1 MAMSDQLWLRKY
13 RILIT
18 DKNDQN
24 ALDVSELHCTF
35 EVHKKRSQGG
45 SYAIVR
51 IYNLSND
58 AERLIINDGDRVI
71 IEAGYEGTMGADRK
85 NDFMKTPGIVS
96 DNEKETGEE
105 VASSGQYGVIF
116 DGQVV
121 YPTRAK
127 ETNSDYVLTLSC
139 IDGNQP
145 LNFNYIR
152 KSLNKGMN
160 QRQIYD
166 EVCRSGSVPI
176 TQAHVTDGLS
186 GQALPRGKVFFG
198 RTMDYVEDICRG
210 NNAVYNFDGGQLN
223 LYKLTDVAND
233 EALVVDPYTG
243 LIGMPQQTTNGL
255 TFRLLLNPAVK
266 LWTKI
271 QIARSEIKEQT
282 LVVGQKQLPLDDE
295 WIYQA
300 IEVTHRGDTRGNDWY
315 TDVVGLSRYGA
326 AAFPG
331 ILTDGSTYVN
341 GT

>member
-1 MAMSDQLWLRKY
+1 MAVSDYLWLRKY

-18 DKNDQN
+18 DKDDRN
-24 ALDVSELHCTF
+24 ALDVSDLHCTF

-51 IYNLSND
+51 IYNLAND
-58 AERLIINDGDRVI
+58 TEQLIINDGDRVV
-71 IEAGYEGTMGADRK
+71 IEAGYEGTMGADRQ
-85 NDFMKTPGIVS
+85 NDLLQGPGIVS
-96 DNEKETGEE
+96 SQDTGET

-121 YPTRAK
+121 YPTRSK
-127 ETNSDYVLTLSC
+127 ETNTDYVLTLSC

-152 KSLNKGMN
+152 KSVNKGMN
-160 QRQIYD
+160 QRQIFN
-166 EVCRSGSVPI
+166 EVCASGTVPV
-176 TQAHVTDGLS
+176 TANYVTDGLS
-186 GQALPRGKVFFG
+186 EQTLPRGKVFFG
-198 RTMDYVEDICRG
+198 RTFDYVEDLCRG
-210 NNAVYNFDGGQLN
+210 NNALYFMDGGQVN
-223 LYKLTDVAND
+223 LYRLTDVADD

-243 LIGMPQQTTNGL
+243 LIGTPQQTTNGL
-255 TFRLLLNPAVK
+255 NFRLLLNPSVK
-266 LWTKI
+266 LMTKI
-271 QIARSEIKEQT
+271 KIAKSEIKEQT

-315 TDVVGLSRYGA
+315 TDVVGISRYGA
-326 AAFPG
+326 AALPG
-331 ILTDGSTYVN
+331 ILRDGGTYAN

>member
-1 MAMSDQLWLRKY
+1 MAVSDYLWLRKY

-18 DKNDQN
+18 DKDDRN
-24 ALDVSELHCTF
+24 ALDVSDLHCTF
-35 EVHKKRSQGG
+35 EVHKRRSQGA

-51 IYNLSND
+51 IYNLAND
-58 AERLIINDGDRVI
+58 TEQLIINDGDRVI

-85 NDFMKTPGIVS
+85 NDLLHGPGIVS
-96 DNEKETGEE
+96 SKDTGEE
-105 VASSGQYGVIF
+105 ATSSGQYGVIF

-121 YPTRAK
+121 YPTRSK
-127 ETNSDYVLTLSC
+127 ETNTDYVLTLSC

-145 LNFNYIR
+145 LNFNYIQ
-152 KSLNKGMN
+152 KSINKGMN

-166 EVCRSGSVPI
+166 EVCKSGSVPM

-210 NNAVYNFDGGQLN
+210 NNALYFMDGGQVN
-223 LYKLTDVAND
+223 LYRLTDVADD

-243 LIGMPQQTTNGL
+243 LIGVPQQTTNGL
-255 TFRLLLNPAVK
+255 NFRLLLNPSVK
-266 LWTKI
+266 LMTKI
-271 QIARSEIKEQT
+271 KIARSEIKEQT

-315 TDVVGLSRYGA
+315 TDVVGISRYGA
-326 AAFPG
+326 AALPG
-331 ILTDGSTYVN
+331 ILANGGTYAN

>member
-1 MAMSDQLWLRKY
+1 MAVSDYLWLRKY

-18 DKNDQN
+18 DKDDRN
-24 ALDVSELHCTF
+24 ALDVSDLHCTF
-35 EVHKKRSQGG
+35 EVHKRRSQGA

-51 IYNLSND
+51 IYNLAND
-58 AERLIINDGDRVI
+58 TEQLIINDGDRVI

-85 NDFMKTPGIVS
+85 NDLLQGPGIVS
-96 DNEKETGEE
+96 SKDTGEP
-105 VASSGQYGVIF
+105 ATSSGQYGVIF

-121 YPTRAK
+121 YPTRSK
-127 ETNSDYVLTLSC
+127 ETNTDYVLTLSC

-145 LNFNYIR
+145 LNFNYIQ
-152 KSLNKGMN
+152 KSINKGMN

-166 EVCRSGSVPI
+166 EVCKSGSVPM

-210 NNAVYNFDGGQLN
+210 NNALYFMDGGQVN
-223 LYKLTDVAND
+223 LYRLTDVADD

-243 LIGMPQQTTNGL
+243 LIGVPQQTTNGL
-255 TFRLLLNPAVK
+255 NFRLLLNPSVK
-266 LWTKI
+266 LMTKI
-271 QIARSEIKEQT
+271 KIARSEIKEQT

-315 TDVVGLSRYGA
+315 TDVVGISRYGA
-326 AAFPG
+326 AALPG
-331 ILTDGSTYVN
+331 ILTNGGTYAN

>member
-1 MAMSDQLWLRKY
+1 MSEQLWLRKY

-18 DKNDQN
+18 DKNDNN
-24 ALDVSELHCTF
+24 ALDVSELHCVF

-51 IYNLSND
+51 IYNLAND

-85 NDFMKTPGIVS
+85 NDMLKTPGFIS
-96 DNEKETGEE
+96 EEEGELEEET
-105 VASSGQYGVIF
+105 ASSGQYGVIF
-116 DGQVV
+116 DGQVI
-121 YPTRAK
+121 YPTRSK
-127 ETNSDYVLTLSC
+127 ETNNDYVLTLSC

-145 LNFNYIR
+145 LNFNYIK
-152 KSLNKGMN
+152 KSMNKGMN
-160 QRQIYD
+160 QRQVFD
-166 EVCRSGSVPI
+166 AVCNSGSVKVP
-176 TQAHVTDGLS
+176 QAHVTDGLS
-186 GQALPRGKVFFG
+186 EQALPRGKVFFG
-198 RTMDYVEDICRG
+198 RSFDYVEDICRG
-210 NNAVYNFDGGQLN
+210 NNALYFMDGGSVN
-223 LYKLTDVAND
+223 LYKLTDEAKD

-243 LIGMPQQTTNGL
+243 LIGMAQQTTNGL
-255 TFRLLLNPAVK
+255 TFRVLLNPSIK
-266 LWTKI
+266 LMTKI
-271 QIARSEIKEQT
+271 QIARSEVKEQT

-326 AAFPG
+326 ASIPG
-331 ILTDGSTYVN
+331 ILTNGGTYAN